1 MLRPARIAF
10 ASLLL
15 SAGAATAGDFSYDYV
30 EGSFGETVLDG
41 DLINLGGSVS
51 LDKQFGLI
59 GSLGLVDFD
68 YGDGTVLRAG
78 GLFHTELQP
87 KLDLVA
93 TLELAWSD
101 YEFNAPAAAVTIPGL
116 GVVVA
121 GGGKYSDDDLGFIA
135 SGGVRFELTE
145 EVELEGKLTL
155 TEVDPFDDGLGLQ
168 AAARYYMTPEFSAAV
183 GLANDADFDG
193 LFINARYNLK

>member
-1 MLRPARIAF
+1 MLRPARLAF

-15 SAGAATAGDFSYDYV
+15 TAGAATAGDFSYDYV
-30 EGSFGETVLDG
+30 EGSFGELDA
-41 DLINLGGSVS
+41 DADAIYLGGGMS

-59 GSLGLVDFD
+59 GSLGLVDYD

-101 YEFNAPAAAVTIPGL
+101 FEVKVPAIPPFFP
-116 GVVVA
+116 
-121 GGGKYSDDDLGFIA
+121 GGTVSDDDLGFIA

>member
-1 MLRPARIAF
+1 MLRPARIAL

-15 SAGAATAGDFSYDYV
+15 SAGAANAGDFSYDYV
-30 EGSFGETVLDG
+30 EAGFGEIDRDADV
-41 DLINLGGSVS
+41 IYLGGAMS
-51 LDKQFGLI
+51 LDQQFGLI

-68 YGDGTVLRAG
+68 QGDGTVLRAG

-101 YEFNAPAAAVTIPGL
+101 YEVNPRGFPG
-116 GVVVA
+116 GTV
-121 GGGKYSDDDLGFIA
+121 SDDDLGFIA

-155 TEVDPFDDGLGLQ
+155 TEVDPFDDGLGMQ

>member
-1 MLRPARIAF
+1 MLRPARFAL

-15 SAGAATAGDFSYDYV
+15 SAGAATAGEFSYDYV
-30 EGSFGETVLDG
+30 EGAFGELDR
-41 DLINLGGSVS
+41 DADVIYLGGAMS
-51 LDKQFGLI
+51 LDKQFGVI
-59 GSLGLVDFD
+59 GSLGMVD
-68 YGDGTVLRAG
+68 YNGGDGTVLRAG

-101 YEFNAPAAAVTIPGL
+101 FEMKVP
-116 GVVVA
+116 A
-121 GGGKYSDDDLGFIA
+121 GGTVSDDDLGFIA

-155 TEVDPFDDGLGLQ
+155 TEVDPFDDGLGMQ

-193 LFINARYNLK
+193 IFINARYNLN